1 MGPLLLPIPN
11 PRHPNTNSIFAAVGE
26 GTRERQDLGKGGA
39 TFGLLIFDLIHSGPV
54 VARNRARIFA
64 RKRETGNGKEIIKAA
79 DTKKKKKKKKTADTK
94 KKKKKKKKK

>member
-1 MGPLLLPIPN
+1 M
-11 PRHPNTNSIFAAVGE
+11 
-26 GTRERQDLGKGGA
+26 GKGGA

-79 DTKKKKKKKKTADTK
+79 DTIFQSCLVYCVYYCVSCLRPANISMEYFNHLGDRGRGLETNLDAPYP
-94 KKKKKKKKK
+94 